1 MAAIKISTFNGLAPR
16 ISPRLLRDTFAQTAS
31 DVNLEE
37 GNLVPIKDN
46 SNHLDLSNSART
58 SVFKYTDSPERWLQ
72 FDEDVDVVRSPIPG
86 DTNQTVYWSGQA
98 FPKMGRFSDVISGSV
113 YPNSG
118 FRLGIPAPTA
128 APTVEAVSE
137 RQFDGIITF
146 ASGSSTITVTTNTSG
161 NATAHSAT
169 VGEFVELIGFATT
182 QGVEA
187 ANINGTYRIKTVPS
201 TSTLTV
207 ELSQAASGSGNSA
220 SVSNGVRFGANS
232 DAELDYDVS
241 YVYTFVSAYGE
252 EGPPSPAS
260 TVIVA
265 DDNMT
270 INITQLET
278 DTTKSNVNFG
288 TGAKKRIYRSNTGS
302 NTTQFQFV
310 GEVTMSDTDFTDSSK
325 NSELAEV
332 IPSSDWIAPPDDD
345 TSLYP
350 DGPMQG
356 LIALQNGVF
365 AGFTGNRVCLSEPY
379 QPHAWPA
386 SYRIGIEEPIVG
398 LTAVANGLIATTN
411 STPYLITGSDPSALM
426 ALKIETAEACL
437 SKDSMVD
444 MGPAVMYAGP
454 DGLMAAAGTEVRNLT
469 EEIITPKQ
477 WQSNYYPS
485 SIKGFYWQGR
495 YVGFFDGGAGASP
508 RYGGFIFDARA
519 GANSLVNLESSVLIR
534 GGFTDPDDNELY
546 LIIGNKLKKFQG
558 SNTDLTFN
566 WRTKDYVLP
575 KPTSFAFLKVDAE
588 AYPVT
593 VKVYGDGS
601 VIYNATIASSGSAF
615 TVTGATPS
623 FSATNITEPVVRL
636 PASMHGVFSVEIE
649 SAKEVHEVSM
659 AESAQ
664 ELGAV

>member
-1 MAAIKISTFNGLAPR
+1 M
-16 ISPRLLRDTFAQTAS
+16 
-31 DVNLEE
+31 
-37 GNLVPIKDN
+37 
-46 SNHLDLSNSART
+46 
-58 SVFKYTDSPERWLQ
+58 
-72 FDEDVDVVRSPIPG
+72 
-86 DTNQTVYWSGQA
+86 
-98 FPKMGRFSDVISGSV
+98 
-113 YPNSG
+113 
-118 FRLGIPAPTA
+118 
-128 APTVEAVSE
+128 
-137 RQFDGIITF
+137 
-146 ASGSSTITVTTNTSG
+146 
-161 NATAHSAT
+161 
-169 VGEFVELIGFATT
+169 IGFATT

-220 SVSNGVRFGANS
+220 SVANGVRFGANS

-278 DTTKSNVNFG
+278 NTTKSNVNFG

-426 ALKIETAEACL
+426 ALKL
-437 SKDSMVD
+437 S
-444 MGPAVMYAGP
+444 
-454 DGLMAAAGTEVRNLT
+454 
-469 EEIITPKQ
+469 
-477 WQSNYYPS
+477 
-485 SIKGFYWQGR
+485 
-495 YVGFFDGGAGASP
+495 
-508 RYGGFIFDARA
+508 
-519 GANSLVNLESSVLIR
+519 LIH
-534 GGFTDPDDNELY
+534 
-546 LIIGNKLKKFQG
+546 I
-558 SNTDLTFN
+558 
-566 WRTKDYVLP
+566 
-575 KPTSFAFLKVDAE
+575 
-588 AYPVT
+588 
-593 VKVYGDGS
+593 
-601 VIYNATIASSGSAF
+601 
-615 TVTGATPS
+615 
-623 FSATNITEPVVRL
+623 
-636 PASMHGVFSVEIE
+636 
-649 SAKEVHEVSM
+649 
-659 AESAQ
+659 
-664 ELGAV
+664 